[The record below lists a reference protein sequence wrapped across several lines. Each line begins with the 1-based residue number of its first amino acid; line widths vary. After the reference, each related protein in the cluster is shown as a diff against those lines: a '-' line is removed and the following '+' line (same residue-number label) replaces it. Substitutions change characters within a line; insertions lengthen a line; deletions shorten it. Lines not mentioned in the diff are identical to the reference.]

1 MEQESK
7 IISSFYTKDTLNP
20 EIWENYDD
28 VDNSKMK
35 EEIRDGLLNIANE
48 FLSFIGFEIF
58 VQDVTMTGSLAN
70 FNWSE
75 FSDIDLHIIYDFKET
90 GEQEEMFKELFNL
103 KRTVFN
109 SQHDITVKGYEV
121 ETYVQDMSEPHLST
135 GVYSVLYDEWVT
147 QPKPEEVKIDVD
159 KIETKAKNWM
169 DVIDSVIGDLEKESD
184 LESAV
189 QDIDTVKDKIKKFR
203 SSGLE
208 RGGEYSYENL
218 VFKFLRRNGYIQK
231 LFDTK
236 NNVIDKTLSIQEN
249 STI

>member
-90 GEQEEMFKELFNL
+90 GGQEEMFKELFNL

-109 SQHDITVKGYEV
+109 SQHDITIKGFEV
-121 ETYVQDMSEPHLST
+121 ETYVQDMTEPHLST
-135 GVYSVLYDEWVT
+135 GVYSVLYDEWLT

-159 KIETKAKNWM
+159 KIESKANHWM
-169 DVIDSVIGDLEKESD
+169 NIIDTTIDGLQDEPD

-189 QDIDTVKDKIKKFR
+189 QDIDIVKDKIKKFR

-236 NNVIDKTLSIQEN
+236 NNVIDKTLSIEEN
-249 STI
+249 TTI

>member
-90 GEQEEMFKELFNL
+90 GGQEEMFKELFNL

-109 SQHDITVKGYEV
+109 SQHDITIKGFEV
-121 ETYVQDMSEPHLST
+121 ETYVQDMTEPHLST
-135 GVYSVLYDEWVT
+135 GVYSVLYDEWLT
-147 QPKPEEVKIDVD
+147 QPKNEEISINTNEIESKSKQWMDMIDTLLEDLKDDSLPDGLLKID
-159 KIETKAKNWM
+159 K
-169 DVIDSVIGDLEKESD
+169 LKE
-184 LESAV
+184 
-189 QDIDTVKDKIKKFR
+189 KIKKYR
-203 SSGLE
+203 SCGLE
-208 RGGEYSYENL
+208 RGGEYSNENL

-231 LFDTK
+231 LFDNK
-236 NNVIDKTLSIQEN
+236 NELIDKTLSIQEN
-249 STI
+249 TTI

>member
-90 GEQEEMFKELFNL
+90 GGQEEMFKELFNL

-109 SQHDITVKGYEV
+109 SQHDITVKGFEV
-121 ETYVQDMSEPHLST
+121 ETYVQDITEPHLST
-135 GVYSVLYDEWVT
+135 GVYSVLYDEWLT
-147 QPKPEEVKIDVD
+147 QPKNEEISINTNEIESKSKQWMDMIDTLLEDLKDDSLPDGLLKID
-159 KIETKAKNWM
+159 K
-169 DVIDSVIGDLEKESD
+169 L
-184 LESAV
+184 
-189 QDIDTVKDKIKKFR
+189 KDKIKKYR
-203 SSGLE
+203 SCGLE
-208 RGGEYSYENL
+208 RGGEYSNENL

-236 NNVIDKTLSIQEN
+236 NSVIDKTLSIQEN

>member
-28 VDNSKMK
+28 ADNSKMK

-109 SQHDITVKGYEV
+109 SQHNITIKGFEV

-135 GVYSVLYDEWVT
+135 GVYSVLYDEWLT

-159 KIETKAKNWM
+159 KIESKAKHWM
-169 DVIDSVIGDLEKESD
+169 DIIDITIGGLQDEPD

-189 QDIDTVKDKIKKFR
+189 QDIDIVKDKIKKFR

-236 NNVIDKTLSIQEN
+236 NDVIDKTLSIEEN
-249 STI
+249 TTI